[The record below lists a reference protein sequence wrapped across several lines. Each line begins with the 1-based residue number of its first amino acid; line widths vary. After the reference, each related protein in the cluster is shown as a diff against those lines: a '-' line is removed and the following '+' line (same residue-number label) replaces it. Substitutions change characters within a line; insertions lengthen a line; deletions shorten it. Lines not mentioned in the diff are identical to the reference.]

1 MVDIGGEM
9 HSLKDIRWKQRF
21 DNFEKSY
28 KLLSAHVD
36 RKLET
41 DIEKAGL
48 IQFFEN
54 TFELSWKL
62 MKDYLES
69 VGFEPKSPRDTIKTA
84 FQSGLIDDGH
94 VWLSALTD
102 RNLTT
107 HTYDEQFANKM
118 VDEIIGIYYIEMKK
132 LYEKL
137 LKEL

>member
-1 MVDIGGEM
+1 MEN
-9 HSLKDIRWKQRF
+9 LKKIRWKQRF
-21 DNFEKSY
+21 ENFEKSY
-28 KLLSAHVD
+28 KLLSFYVD
-36 RKLET
+36 KKLES

-69 VGFEPKSPRDTIKTA
+69 LGFEPKSPRDTIKTA
-84 FQSGLIDDGH
+84 FQNGLIEDGH
-94 VWLSALTD
+94 IWLSALAD

-107 HTYDEQFANKM
+107 HTYDEEFANKM
-118 VDEIIGIYYIEMKK
+118 VEEIISIYFLEMKK

-137 LKEL
+137 LKKLSEEEE